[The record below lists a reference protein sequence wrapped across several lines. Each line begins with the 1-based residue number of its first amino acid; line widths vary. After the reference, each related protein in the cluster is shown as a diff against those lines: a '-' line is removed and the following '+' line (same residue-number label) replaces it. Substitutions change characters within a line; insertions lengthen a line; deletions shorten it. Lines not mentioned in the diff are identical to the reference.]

1 MYPVVNISIM
11 ASSEMFIRYS
21 LMTIV
26 LAIGY
31 DSSSSWIDN
40 CCVVTPAW
48 LLIWSLTHFKFWYL
62 FYHTIGRDLR
72 AANFMI
78 RLLLLVKKAEWRN
91 LTVPKMFAATAS
103 SLPNKV
109 MFYFKVS
116 LFITYFR
123 ILQCNT
129 IFDCLLRMKH
139 GLSVKLKSI
148 PIEWPI
154 TSYHFV
160 FKRVIVS
167 PFSWK
172 IDPSMWPPGSAWPR
186 SESFLH

>member
-1 MYPVVNISIM
+1 M

-78 RLLLLVKKAEWRN
+78 RLLLLVKKAEWQARPYF
-91 LTVPKMFAATAS
+91 LDYLPYISILS
-103 SLPNKV
+103 S
-109 MFYFKVS
+109 
-116 LFITYFR
+116 ITKP
-123 ILQCNT
+123 C
-129 IFDCLLRMKH
+129 
-139 GLSVKLKSI
+139 
-148 PIEWPI
+148 
-154 TSYHFV
+154 YH
-160 FKRVIVS
+160 
-167 PFSWK
+167 
-172 IDPSMWPPGSAWPR
+172 
-186 SESFLH
+186 